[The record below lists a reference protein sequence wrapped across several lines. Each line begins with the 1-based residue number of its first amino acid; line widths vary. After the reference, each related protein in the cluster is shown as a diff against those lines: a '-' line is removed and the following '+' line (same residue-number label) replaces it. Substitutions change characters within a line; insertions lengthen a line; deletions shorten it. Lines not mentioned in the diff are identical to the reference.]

1 MMTVSSREL
10 GAVLSRLRLL
20 QGVKAADFA
29 LIPLT
34 ADAGALLNQ
43 ITLDLETNG
52 GSLKPPTSAQIVQ
65 LCQRINTHH

>member
-1 MMTVSSREL
+1 MMTVSSREH

-20 QGVKAADFA
+20 QGVTAADFA

-52 GSLKPPTSAQIVQ
+52 GSLKPLTSAQIVQ
-65 LCQRINTHH
+65 LCQRINTNH